1 MMTNQ
6 NEVNYGKKEHDMKNT
21 RALFMLAF
29 AAITGLVAVVL
40 ASRWINQQAQA
51 GASRIAVVATD
62 VDLGGRLTPEMI
74 RLVDWPT
81 GSVPDGAFSESKALD
96 GRVAKMSM
104 QRGEP

>member
-1 MMTNQ
+1 
-6 NEVNYGKKEHDMKNT
+6 
-21 RALFMLAF
+21 
-29 AAITGLVAVVL
+29 
-40 ASRWINQQAQA
+40 RWINQQAQA

-104 QRGEP
+104 QRGEPVLESKLAPIGTKGGLSAVLPEGKRAMTVKVN